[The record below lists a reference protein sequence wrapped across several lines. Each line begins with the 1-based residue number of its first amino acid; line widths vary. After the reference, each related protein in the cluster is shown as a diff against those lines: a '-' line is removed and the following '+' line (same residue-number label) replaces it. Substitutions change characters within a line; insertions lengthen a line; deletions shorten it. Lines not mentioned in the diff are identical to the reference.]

1 MRVALLSASAAAGDA
16 LGHQLAEKVGFF
28 LERGADVR
36 VFLEHDRRLHPAV
49 RRHCAVVPHAQPHG
63 LAWEFVASADLVIA
77 DYSQHYG
84 LLDWLPLLA
93 GGRPRVIVDYHGVT
107 PTHLWSAQQR
117 EALERGARQ
126 RGLAWCADGV
136 LVHSAFAAR
145 ELLEPTGFPQERAG
159 RIGYPIDTDWFSPGA
174 PRHSLRAELRLEEA
188 TLLLFV
194 GRLAPNKRVPVLV
207 EALAQMRE
215 RRPAVHALVIGDNTD
230 IYAQE
235 MHYCRQ
241 RARELGVAE
250 RLHFLGP
257 VSDDR
262 LRDAYRDADVLVI
275 PSRHEGFCI
284 PVVEA
289 QACGLPVVAARAAA
303 LPETVGSAGF
313 TFEPD
318 DAADL
323 ARQVERVLEPAA
335 PARASNAGLPAA
347 PRRVAIV
354 TCRYGHD
361 FAGGAEA
368 SLRTIA
374 QTLQQAGH
382 QVDVFATTLRDLDD
396 WSSQHAEGEGVEDD
410 VAVHRFRP
418 DPLDA
423 DQRRA
428 AEQEIEHTRGL
439 VAAEVERAYLTHS
452 IRSHRL
458 VAALRQRVDTFDAVL
473 VGPYL
478 YGLTHDVASAFPAK
492 TLLLPCFHDEAPAR
506 LAAFRATYRGVGGI
520 LYHSPEEQAFAEA
533 ELGLNH
539 PGGQC
544 NGVWHAADAA
554 GDAERGRRLADAQ
567 RYLVYCG
574 RYSTHKNLP
583 QLLDYAKRYAAA
595 HPERYRFVFCGQ
607 GTVPIPAEPWARDL
621 RFVSEADR
629 RDIVAGAAALLQL
642 SRNESLSLVALEAW
656 AHGVPVIADAAC
668 AVLRGQIERSGGGAV
683 VGSYE
688 QFATALDDL
697 WERPERGRERGQNG
711 RQYVHQTYGSRP
723 QFAERLE
730 AALGSLSA
738 PLADQMRRRGRARAE
753 LQQRSRWRISFARL
767 VEEWLHAPGRPL
779 REQVELQPRVRSRAV
794 SSEAEAVLVPV
805 RIVNRGTHALAAD
818 GPARVCV
825 RATTEGIVRDTP
837 LPGLLLPGRAVTVA
851 VTVPASTTP
860 GTAEVHL
867 QLIRPDAAQLPTH
880 FQAVV
885 PGDGHIT
892 LTLDNATP
900 RGAAPAEDIEAALIA
915 AERVCRL
922 PDEYSDVTQGWL
934 ATWKHGFKQKLLN
947 NFKRAYVDVLSRQQ
961 SAFNRQVLTALHG
974 LSETCVSL
982 HQAVEQGHSAP
993 NSLDELARRLLD
1005 MQKTMAAQEERL
1017 ARLETHLLQ
1026 EEGIAS

>member
-36 VFLEHDRRLHPAV
+36 VFLEHDGRLHPAV
-49 RRHCAVVPHAQPHG
+49 RRHCQVVPHAQPHG
-63 LAWEFVASADLVIA
+63 PAWEYVASADLVIA

-126 RGLAWCADGV
+126 RGLVWCADGV
-136 LVHSAFAAR
+136 LVHSTFAAR
-145 ELLEPTGFPQERAG
+145 ELLEPTGFPQERVG
-159 RIGYPIDTDWFSPGA
+159 RIGYPIDTDWYSPGA

-188 TLLLFV
+188 PLLLFV
-194 GRLAPNKRVPVLV
+194 GRLAPNKRVSVLV
-207 EALAQMRE
+207 EALAQLRE
-215 RRPAVHALVIGDNTD
+215 RRPAVRALVIGDNSD
-230 IYAQE
+230 IYAHE

-241 RARELGVAE
+241 RAKELGVAD

-257 VSDDR
+257 VSDER

-303 LPETVGSAGF
+303 LPETVGAAGL

-335 PARASNAGLPAA
+335 PARTRSADHTSLH
-347 PRRVAIV
+347 VAV
-354 TCRYGHD
+354 VSCRYGHD

-368 SLRTIA
+368 SLRTIV

-396 WSSQHAEGEGVEDD
+396 WSSRLAEGEAAEDG

-418 DPLDA
+418 DLFDA

-428 AEQEIEHTRGL
+428 ADQEIEQSGGL

-458 VAALRQRVDTFDAVL
+458 VAALRQRIDAFDAVL

-478 YGLTHDVASAFPAK
+478 FGLTHDVASAFPAK

-520 LYHSPEEQAFAEA
+520 LYHSPEEQAFAET

-544 NGVWHAADAA
+544 VGTWHDTTAL
-554 GDAERGRRLADAQ
+554 GDAERGRRLAGGQ

-574 RYSTHKNLP
+574 RYSAHKNLP
-583 QLLDYAKRYAAA
+583 QLLDYAHCYAAG
-595 HPERYRFVFCGQ
+595 HPERFRFVFCGQ

-621 RFVSEADR
+621 GFVSEADR
-629 RDIVAGAAALLQL
+629 RDIVAGASALLQL

-656 AHGVPVIADAAC
+656 AHGVPVFADAAC
-668 AVLRGQIERSGGGAV
+668 AVLRGQIERSGGGQI

-688 QFATALDDL
+688 AFAVALNDL
-697 WERPERGRERGQNG
+697 WEKPECGRERGQNG
-711 RQYVHQTYGSRP
+711 RQYVQQTYSFRP
-723 QFAERLE
+723 RLAECLE
-730 AALGSLSA
+730 TALRGLGT
-738 PLADQMRRRGRARAE
+738 PLADQMRRQGRVRAE
-753 LQQRSRWRISFARL
+753 KQQRSRWRMAFARL

-779 REQVELQPRVRSRAV
+779 REQVELQPRIRSRTV
-794 SSEAEAVLVPV
+794 STAAEALLVPV
-805 RIVNRGTHALAAD
+805 RIVNRGSHALAAD

-825 RATTEGIVRDTP
+825 RATAECIVRDTP

-851 VTVPASTTP
+851 VTVPAPPHP
-860 GTAEVHL
+860 GNVDVRL
-867 QLIRPDAAQLPTH
+867 QLIRPDAAQLPAH
-880 FQAVV
+880 FQPAV
-885 PGDGHIT
+885 PGAGHIT
-892 LTLDNATP
+892 LTMDSAAP

-922 PDEYSDVTQGWL
+922 PDDYSDITQGWL
-934 ATWKHGFKQKLLN
+934 AAWKHRFKQKLLN
-947 NFKRAYVDVLSRQQ
+947 NFKRAYIDVLSRQQ

-974 LSETCVSL
+974 LSETCASL
-982 HQAVEQGHSAP
+982 HQAVEQKHAAP
-993 NSLDELARRLLD
+993 NALDELAKRLLD
-1005 MQKTMAAQEERL
+1005 MQKAMAAQEERL